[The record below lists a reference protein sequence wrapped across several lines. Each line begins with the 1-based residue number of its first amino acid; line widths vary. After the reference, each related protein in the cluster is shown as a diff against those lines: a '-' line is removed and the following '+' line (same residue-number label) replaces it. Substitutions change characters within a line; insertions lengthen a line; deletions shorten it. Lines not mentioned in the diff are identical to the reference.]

1 MWSSDPTPLNRRQFW
16 AWPLAGAAVLGVPA
30 GLAGQA
36 GRVQVWVSDTGGAQG
51 EVIGHLR
58 NLWGAQVQLEVQ
70 PVPPLPALPGEARL
84 HLTLGVRPLAELAAQ
99 VQRQPGAWTAPV
111 LAALLPEA
119 AYVLLARSLPA
130 GSSGVWLDQPPER
143 YLSLIQQVM
152 PRRRRVG
159 VLFGPATA
167 ALEPA
172 LDRAASDR
180 QLVLVKSR
188 VQEDTPNLFPLLR
201 NLLADSDVLLALPDP
216 SIYNAATLQNILI
229 ATYRQR
235 IPVVSYA
242 ESHVRAGATLSLF
255 TTPQVVARQVVAA
268 SRTLWLAG
276 ALPAP
281 MYAASGT
288 VAVNEQVARS
298 LGLDVPNPEALQRML
313 AGEFR

>member
-1 MWSSDPTPLNRRQFW
+1 MWSSDLSLLNRRQLW
-16 AWPLAGAAVLGVPA
+16 AWPLAAAALLGVPA
-30 GLAGQA
+30 GVAGQA
-36 GRVQVWVSDTGGAQG
+36 ARVRVWVSDTGGAQG

-58 NLWGAQVQLEVQ
+58 RLWGTQVQMEVQ
-70 PVPPLPALPGEARL
+70 PVPPVPVLPGEARL
-84 HLTLGVRPLAELAAQ
+84 HLTLGVRPLVELSAM

-119 AYVLLARSLPA
+119 AYAAVARSLPA

-143 YLSLIQQVM
+143 YLSLIQQAM

-159 VLFGPATA
+159 VLFGPASA

-188 VQEDTPNLFPLLR
+188 VQEETQSLFPLLR
-201 NLLADSDVLLALPDP
+201 NLLAESDVLLALPDP
-216 SIYNAATLQNILI
+216 LIFNTATLQNILI

-255 TTPQVVARQVVAA
+255 ITPQEVARQVVSATQA
-268 SRTLWLAG
+268 LWAG
-276 ALPAP
+276 GSLPAP
-281 MYAASGT
+281 MRAASGT

-298 LGLDVPNPEALQRML
+298 LGLDMPDAEALQRTL
-313 AGEFR
+313 AGESR